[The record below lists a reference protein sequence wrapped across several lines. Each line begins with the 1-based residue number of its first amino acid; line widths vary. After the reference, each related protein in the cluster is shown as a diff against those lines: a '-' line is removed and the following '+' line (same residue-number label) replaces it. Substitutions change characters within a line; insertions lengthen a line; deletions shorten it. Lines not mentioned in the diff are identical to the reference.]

1 MRLRAPW
8 WFKAIC
14 LVPLL
19 CCCTRTKEVHEQEN
33 VEQQATVQT
42 ATEKQFDETLQRGP
56 ETITTTTEEYEDA
69 DPSAVVRGGESDG
82 GFAAVPVLP
91 VHSQQLVGVAQ
102 PVLIKRTVV
111 VDQRGAVTDTKTAE
125 AKGASTAAFAATDDK
140 KIDEKTVTKSGPS
153 FLFFLALGSGL
164 TIALG
169 VCWKLGLLAKA
180 WGSL

>member
-1 MRLRAPW
+1 MRLRALW

-19 CCCTRTKEVHEQEN
+19 CCCTRTKEVHEQEHAAA
-33 VEQQATVQT
+33 QATVQT
-42 ATEKQFDETLQRGP
+42 ASEKQFDETLQRGP
-56 ETITTTTEEYEDA
+56 ETITTTVEEYEDA
-69 DPSAVVRGGESDG
+69 AVLAGSPDG
-82 GFAAVPVLP
+82 GTADHPVIPAAAG
-91 VHSQQLVGVAQ
+91 HVGGVVQ